1 MTEASGGPFKGE
13 KLTIIKII
21 DTFAFYGIDTLLI
34 AALTAL
40 TVQLFKAT
48 FLKKVKKRLL
58 TFLPFFMGTL
68 YYAAY
73 TAIINLSITPV
84 LNDYLS
90 ILEHGLSV
98 GAAATLLY
106 VMYEQF
112 VRGDVSATA
121 AESVIIT
128 LIGGYVADQSV
139 NSVAKLIAK
148 SLSGDIAGDGVKKI
162 SDLIADHAAEGITE
176 RDVALL
182 TKLIIETMARINA

>member
-48 FLKKVKKRLL
+48 FLKKIKKRLM

-73 TAIINLSITPV
+73 TALINLSITPV

-98 GAAATLLY
+98 GAVATLLY
-106 VMYEQF
+106 

-182 TKLIIETMARINA
+182 TKLIIETMARLNA